1 LLRLLET
8 YMQTQATE
16 TTSIIVPVNQRLEI
30 TEKLFGL
37 NFPLTLEPTI
47 FNMTERLCPEY
58 SGGYWHFYTLSNGGF
73 YMAPDI
79 YSPLAVYSDSG
90 WGEMMSTDAL
100 GVTACLYAYSHLSF
114 SQGRLA
120 QTCAEHF
127 HWLRDAA
134 CAHSEARAILGAID

>member
-1 LLRLLET
+1 
-8 YMQTQATE
+8 MHAQTTE
-16 TTSIIVPVNQRLEI
+16 ITSTIVPEDQRLEV

-58 SGGYWHFYTLSNGGF
+58 SGGYWHFYTLSSGGF

-79 YSPLAVYSDSG
+79 DSPLAVYSDNG
-90 WGEMMSTDAL
+90 WGGMMTADAL

-114 SQGRLA
+114 SPGSFA
-120 QTCAEHF
+120 QTCARHY
-127 HWLRDAA
+127 HWLKDAA
-134 CAHSEARAILGAID
+134 CEHSEALAILGAID

>member
-1 LLRLLET
+1 
-8 YMQTQATE
+8 MQTQATE
-16 TTSIIVPVNQRLEI
+16 ITSTIAPEDQRLVI

-73 YMAPDI
+73 YMVPDI
-79 YSPLAVYSDSG
+79 NSPLAVYSENG
-90 WGEMMSTDAL
+90 WGGMMSAEGL

-114 SQGRLA
+114 SDGPFA
-120 QTCAEHF
+120 QTCAENYY
-127 HWLRDAA
+127 WLKDAT
-134 CAHSEARAILGAID
+134 CEHPEARAILAAID